1 MNPLPRK
8 ASARHEKIKA
18 MGKLS
23 LYFQLARPFTL
34 LAPLIGFLSAGW
46 VAWLARG
53 LGDLSVREGLSAI
66 LLGGLAA
73 AFLNAA
79 SNAINQI
86 FDLDIDRINKPDRPL
101 PAGKISL
108 GEAWVFTLVCYVF
121 TFLLAACVNTWFLF
135 IVLVTT
141 VITYAYS
148 GPPFRTKRFGILAN
162 VTIAIPR
169 GCLLVVAGWC
179 SIASPVD
186 REPWLLG
193 LVMGLYILGAATTK
207 DFSDMEGDRK
217 YGCMTLPIRY
227 GVRTSAWMISPF
239 FILPF
244 LLLVFFA
251 GTGWLSAEGRWLG
264 LLGILLAIWGTY
276 IAYLILRK
284 PDELTLEA
292 NHVSWKHMYLLMLTA
307 QIGMGVAYAL
317 S

>member
-1 MNPLPRK
+1 
-8 ASARHEKIKA
+8 
-18 MGKLS
+18 MGKS
-23 LYFQLARPFTL
+23 GFYFQLARPFTL

-53 LGDLSVREGLSAI
+53 LGNLTLGQGICAV

-86 FDLDIDRINKPDRPL
+86 FDLEIDRINKPDRPL
-101 PAGKISL
+101 PSGTINL
-108 GEAWVFTLVCYVF
+108 REAWIFTLVCYVL
-121 TFLLAACVNTWFLF
+121 TFLLAALVNRWFF
-135 IVLVTT
+135 IIVLFTSL
-141 VITYAYS
+141 ITYAYS
-148 GPPFRTKRFGILAN
+148 GPPFRTKRFGVLAN

-169 GCLLVVAGWC
+169 GCLLVVAGWS
-179 SIASPVD
+179 SIANPMD

-227 GVRTSAWMISPF
+227 GVRASAWMISPF

-244 LLLVFFA
+244 ILLAFFA
-251 GTGWLSAEGRWLG
+251 GTGWLSADGRWIG
-264 LLGILLAIWGTY
+264 LLGVLLAVWGAY

-292 NHVSWKHMYLLMLTA
+292 NHVSWKHMYLLMLAA
-307 QIGMGVAYAL
+307 QVGMGVAYAL
-317 S
+317 SR